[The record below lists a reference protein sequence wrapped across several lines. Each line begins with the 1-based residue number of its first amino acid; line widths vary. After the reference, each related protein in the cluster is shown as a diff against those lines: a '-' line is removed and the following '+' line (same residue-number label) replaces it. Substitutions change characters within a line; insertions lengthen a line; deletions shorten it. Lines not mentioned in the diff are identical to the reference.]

1 MASSTTGGT
10 PVPSKPGTVV
20 ENVGATIARE
30 VKALHGV
37 ELHHINDLTA
47 EGGTIAVLPEGK
59 RIEDLKPIL
68 DRYLKQPDRRQ
79 GTATLTDAA
88 SFIAHLKR
96 FASEDSAVFASP
108 TRSAPKLTVVFDYH
122 PSNSNTTDAAFMGHR
137 ATYAPALSDPW
148 NAWSGKNGASM
159 TQVDFAAFI
168 EEHITDVI
176 VPNFDDPNLK
186 TFADLVQGRFA
197 SPSDLLAMSRG
208 LAVNVETTVKNAVQL
223 NTGIINV
230 QFEET
235 HRDGL
240 GQPIQIANLFQ
251 ITIPVFYGGTPYRIA
266 VRLRYRLAGG
276 KIVWSYLLVRP
287 DLVFDDAF
295 KGIVKQVVDETEV
308 PVFLGAPEQ

>member
-1 MASSTTGGT
+1 MASSNPGGT
-10 PVPSKPGTVV
+10 SAPSKPGTVV

-37 ELHHINDLTA
+37 ELHHIHALIA

-68 DRYLKQPDRRQ
+68 DRYLLRPDRRR

-88 SFIAHLKR
+88 SFIEHVKR

-108 TRSAPKLTVVFDYH
+108 TRSAPKFTVVFDYH
-122 PSNSNTTDAAFMGHR
+122 PSGSKATDADFMGHR

-148 NAWSGKNGASM
+148 NAWSGKNGVPMS
-159 TQVDFAAFI
+159 QVDFATFI
-168 EEHITDVI
+168 EDHITDVV
-176 VPNFDDPNLK
+176 VPNLDDPNLK

-208 LAVNVETTVKNAVQL
+208 LAINVETTVKNAVQL
-223 NTGIINV
+223 TSGIINV
-230 QFEET
+230 QYEET
-235 HRDGL
+235 HKDGM
-240 GQPIQIANLFQ
+240 GQPISIANLFQ
-251 ITIPVFYGGTPYRIA
+251 VCIPVFYGGQLYLIG
-266 VRLRYRLAGG
+266 VRLRYRQAGG
-276 KIVWSYLLVRP
+276 RIMWSYQLVRP
-287 DLVFDDAF
+287 DVVFDDAF
-295 KGIVKQVVDETEV
+295 KGIVQQIVQETEV